1 MATLKMRLP
10 EPGEIPPD
18 GGTAVQEQADK
29 PVFSANGPDDYV
41 CVGCGNLLARSMP
54 PEYMN
59 RKLRIRCGR
68 CQTINVAVEVEGVD
82 YAAAYGQGRRRH
94 NG

>member
-18 GGTAVQEQADK
+18 GGTAVQENPEM
-29 PVFSANGPDDYV
+29 PVFTGNGADDYI
-41 CVGCGNLLARSMP
+41 CVHCGNLLARSMP
-54 PEYMN
+54 AEYMN

-68 CQTINVAVEVEGVD
+68 CNAVNVAIEVEGVD
-82 YAAAYGQGRRRH
+82 YAKAFGRGRR
-94 NG
+94 GG